1 MALLFSTD
9 HKRIDG
15 ALALLRVVLGIIFIA
30 HGAQKIFVYGL
41 DGVAGGFGKMGIPF
55 AEVMG
60 PFVALVEFLG
70 GLALVFG
77 LMTRLAALG
86 IAATMVVAILKVH
99 LANGFFLPGGVEF
112 TLALLAMAVAI
123 VMTGA
128 GRYSIDALVD
138 RRHEP
143 PVPRTDRDRER
154 VRRVA

>member
-15 ALALLRVVLGIIFIA
+15 ALALLRVVLGIVFIA
-30 HGAQKIFVYGL
+30 HGAQKIFVYGF
-41 DGVAGGFGKMGIPF
+41 DGVAGSFGKMGIPF

-70 GLALVFG
+70 GFALVFG
-77 LMTRLAALG
+77 LLTRLAALG
-86 IAATMVVAILKVH
+86 IAATMVVAIFKVH

-112 TLALLAMAVAI
+112 TLALLAMALAI

-128 GRYSIDALVD
+128 GRYSIDALID
-138 RRHEP
+138 RRGEAP
-143 PVPRTDRDRER
+143 MPAAGRER
-154 VRRVA
+154 IRRVA